1 MTEPT
6 PKPAPEDSVPTQPRE
21 TESEASAPGQLEPS
35 ADTSAAPTPDPTRTR
50 SARTWPTWITLF
62 LIFPAGMLVSVA
74 VVIIAALALEG
85 PELLQDPGG
94 IQRFIAEIA
103 SGPMGILI
111 LIAPGQIIFLGLAI
125 AAALPSPDPLAKRLG
140 MLRPRGSTRTWVLL
154 ALGTPAIQL
163 AGISLGSAL
172 FDMSEPSEHLQMI
185 AALVTN
191 QEGFLAVSLLILF
204 ASLLPGEELFFRGYL
219 RVGLERRWGFKVAIF
234 LPALIFAVAHMDLMH
249 ATVILP
255 LGLWFGWLAHKSRST
270 IPSIAA
276 HLTNN
281 LFAIL
286 LARQTADLA
295 PALAELSE
303 ATATAAEGTT
313 ELSAEAVAAT
323 ELGTLALV
331 AYGISVLFLIAGI
344 RSLRRSP
351 PHEPNSPDN
360 TG

>member
-1 MTEPT
+1 
-6 PKPAPEDSVPTQPRE
+6 
-21 TESEASAPGQLEPS
+21 
-35 ADTSAAPTPDPTRTR
+35 
-50 SARTWPTWITLF
+50 
-62 LIFPAGMLVSVA
+62 MLVSSVA
-74 VVIIAALALEG
+74 VLIIAALALEG
-85 PELLQDPGG
+85 PELLQNPGG
-94 IQRFIAEIA
+94 FQRFIAEIA

-111 LIAPGQIIFLGLAI
+111 LIAPGQIFFLGLAI

-185 AALVTN
+185 AALITD

-204 ASLLPGEELFFRGYL
+204 ASIFPGFSEELFFRGYL

-234 LPALIFAVAHMDLMH
+234 LPALIFAAVHMDPMH

-276 HLTNN
+276 HLINN

-351 PHEPNSPDN
+351 PHEPNSSDN